1 MLCRS
6 SGSSLQADVVRRA
19 AARASGA
26 MPESK
31 RVRMLRRMESKWLRS
46 GRECPA
52 VLRELLDSQDGSL
65 KTLTKREFET
75 VMHKMRCDL
84 RVPDETVEDSYVEC
98 EKVGSVG
105 AEREADRE
113 GGSEGEIGASAYYL
127 VLPEQDCDGRLATA
141 WVRFWL

>member
-1 MLCRS
+1 MLVVSQLRVE
-6 SGSSLQADVVRRA
+6 QADVVRRA
-19 AARASGA
+19 AARASGS

-52 VLRELLDSQDGSL
+52 VLRELLESQDGSL

-84 RVPDETVEDSYVEC
+84 RVPDGTDEDSYAEC
-98 EKVGSVG
+98 EKVGSGG

-113 GGSEGEIGASAYYL
+113 GVSEGESGATSYYL
-127 VLPEQDCDGRLATA
+127 VLPAQDCDGRLATA